1 MQLKQMK
8 ATWVI
13 IENHKKQLQSSRE
26 NCRVLLFEAGQQVI
40 QFHQIQLMN
49 IFFYQF

>member
-13 IENHKKQLQSSRE
+13 IENYKKQLQSSRE
-26 NCRVLLFEAGQQVI
+26 NCCVRFLKRDGKLYSFTEY
-40 QFHQIQLMN
+40 N
-49 IFFYQF
+49 K

>member
-26 NCRVLLFEAGQQVI
+26 NCCVSLFEAGRQVI
-40 QFHQIQLMN
+40 QFHRIQQMN
-49 IFFYQF
+49 IFIYQF